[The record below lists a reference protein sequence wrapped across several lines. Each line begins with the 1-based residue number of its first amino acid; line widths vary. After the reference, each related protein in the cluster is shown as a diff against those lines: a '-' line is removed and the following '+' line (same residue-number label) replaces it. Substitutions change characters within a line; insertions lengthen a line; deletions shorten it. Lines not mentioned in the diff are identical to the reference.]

1 MNDKR
6 FEIKKTDYGAELC
19 DTGECI
25 LSSYEGE
32 ALIPVCELLNKQ
44 DELITK
50 LYGIIS
56 DLEK

>member
-1 MNDKR
+1 MIDKR

-32 ALIPVCELLNKQ
+32 LLIPVCDLLNEQ

-56 DLEK
+56 DLRN

>member
-1 MNDKR
+1 MDKR
-6 FEIKKTDYGAELC
+6 FTIEVTDYGAELC

-25 LSSYEGE
+25 LSSYEGS
-32 ALIPVCELLNKQ
+32 ALVPLCDLLNEQ

-56 DLEK
+56 ELKK